1 MLIGS
6 AAAAITLATAITS
19 VATADPPP
27 VPGTGLVVKDSQPDY
42 AWDSAYIAQAVS
54 FPSRRSGAILVGTLY
69 GPKNLAALG
78 KLPAVVVIPPSGGAA
93 TQGSVSYLAK
103 FLAGDGF
110 IGLTVDPQGIG
121 DSDTFGDNA
130 CGDMKPGRANPLPC
144 DNVPYQQMDNF
155 FDAGQSALDFL
166 LGPGNPWRKHVDP
179 HRVGAT
185 GHSEG
190 ARAATYL
197 QDPRFD
203 GRVQAVVALDNLTTS
218 YCGDMGTPSNEG
230 PGGGSGVQ
238 NAVINGEP
246 DCLTQPGDPD
256 FVVRPVAPALGLAS
270 DGAGGFGQDA
280 PAGTTAGPPD
290 EKKTAFLAW
299 RAAGLPSME
308 LVLAGVNHNQFS
320 QTSTSNDALLHEIA
334 LYTDAWFDRWLDHD
348 DSATGTLTACSVLG
362 TPLTTLLS
370 TSYRSAV
377 FLPHQTDVEDLRAAC
392 AASG

>member
-1 MLIGS
+1 MVGL
-6 AAAAITLATAITS
+6 AAAVIAFATAITS
-19 VATADPPP
+19 VATAEPPP
-27 VPGTGLVVKDSQPDY
+27 VPGTGLIVKDSQPDY
-42 AWDSAYIAQAVS
+42 AWDAAYTSQAVS
-54 FPSRRSGAILVGTLY
+54 FPSQRSGAILVGTLY
-69 GPKNLAALG
+69 GPKNLVTLS

-121 DSDTFGDNA
+121 DSDTFGDNV
-130 CGDMKPGRANPLPC
+130 CGDMKAGRANPLPC

-166 LGPGNPWRKHVDP
+166 LGPDNPWRKHVDP
-179 HRVGAT
+179 RRVGAT

-203 GRVQAVVALDNLTTS
+203 GRVQAVVALDNLTTN
-218 YCGDMGTPSNEG
+218 YCGDMGTPSNET
-230 PGGGSGVQ
+230 PGGSSGVD

-256 FVVRPVAPALGLAS
+256 YVVRPVAPALGLAS
-270 DGAGGFGQDA
+270 DGASG
-280 PAGTTAGPPD
+280 PAAGPPD

-299 RAAGLPSME
+299 RAAGLPTME
-308 LVLAGVNHNQFS
+308 LVLAGVTHGQFS
-320 QTSTSNDALLHEIA
+320 QTSTSNDVLLHEIA
-334 LYTDAWFDRWLDHD
+334 VYTDAWFDRWLKRD
-348 DSATGTLTACSVLG
+348 DTATSTLTACNVLG
-362 TPLTTLLS
+362 TPLTTVLS
-370 TSYRSAV
+370 SNYRSAV
-377 FLPHQTDVEDLRAAC
+377 FLPHQTDDEDVRATC
-392 AASG
+392 AAGG